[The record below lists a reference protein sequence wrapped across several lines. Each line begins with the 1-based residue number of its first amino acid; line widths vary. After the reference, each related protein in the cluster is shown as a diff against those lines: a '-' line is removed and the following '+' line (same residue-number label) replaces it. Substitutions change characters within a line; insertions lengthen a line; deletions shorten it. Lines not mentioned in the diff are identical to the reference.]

1 MPIKYRS
8 KSRGVNLVATLSF
21 VVNRQF
27 RNIKKT
33 SEVIY
38 DVFREQN
45 IETIE
50 MLKLLFILN
59 FRTKF
64 RDIRLK
70 F

>member
-27 RNIKKT
+27 GNIKKT
-33 SEVIY
+33 SKVIY

>member
-1 MPIKYRS
+1 M
-8 KSRGVNLVATLSF
+8 
-21 VVNRQF
+21 
-27 RNIKKT
+27 
-33 SEVIY
+33 Y